1 MAVPTAWMLLSE
13 LMLCRSKLCGPP
25 LRWSSVAGDTN
36 LQRENRNWG
45 SAGRVMGMAGTRRRG
60 AAVSG
65 LGLVAVHLGSRHFKY
80 ATTQE
85 ATSRAG
91 GLLPASLCLYSTPTR
106 CCRSALLCP
115 WEVGA
120 LPDALLFFFLV
131 FIWGLSYSMRDLCC
145 SVWDL
150 SLRCTD
156 SPVVSH
162 RLSSCGVRAWLL
174 LGVWNLCSRTRART
188 CVLCIARQ
196 ILNH

>member
-1 MAVPTAWMLLSE
+1 MTSSSPPGHTHKENVRPRPPTGIVHIGSTSAGQSLEARGLGIGELMAVPTAWMLLSE
-13 LMLCRSKLCGPP
+13 LTLCRSKLCGPP

-120 LPDALLFFFLV
+120 LPDALLFF
-131 FIWGLSYSMRDLCC
+131 S
-145 SVWDL
+145 
-150 SLRCTD
+150 
-156 SPVVSH
+156 
-162 RLSSCGVRAWLL
+162 
-174 LGVWNLCSRTRART
+174 
-188 CVLCIARQ
+188 
-196 ILNH
+196 